1 MDTGVLLF
9 VMNRTILIIDDDDI
23 LRKTLAHGLRN
34 ETFEV
39 LSANSAEEGEVLL
52 SRMKVDA
59 IVLDRMMTGQ
69 DGLSFLKDLRNQGNR
84 TPVIMLTAMTGPE
97 NTIDGLSC
105 GADDYLAKPFQLK
118 ELVLRLNNIIRK
130 SITINSKLPEGLIFT
145 EDEFFIK
152 SENNSSPKLLAL
164 SGEEKKLLQNL
175 TNPVGNIAAAAPM
188 VAKRLRNK
196 LNVVLSNID
205 IITIRGRGYKIIQN
219 TTSDNG
225 ATNKE

>member
-34 ETFEV
+34 ENFEV

-69 DGLSFLKDLRNQGNR
+69 DGLSFLKNLRNQGNR

-97 NTIDGLSC
+97 NAIDGLSC

-118 ELVLRLNNIIRK
+118 ELTLRLNNIIRK
-130 SITINSKLPEGLIFT
+130 SVTLDPKLPEGLIFT

-152 SENNSSPKLLAL
+152 TEKNSVPKLLAL

-196 LNVVLSNID
+196 LNVVLSSVD
-205 IITIRGRGYKIIQN
+205 IVTIRGRGYKLVHICAN
-219 TTSDNG
+219 DDNNG
-225 ATNKE
+225 EKK